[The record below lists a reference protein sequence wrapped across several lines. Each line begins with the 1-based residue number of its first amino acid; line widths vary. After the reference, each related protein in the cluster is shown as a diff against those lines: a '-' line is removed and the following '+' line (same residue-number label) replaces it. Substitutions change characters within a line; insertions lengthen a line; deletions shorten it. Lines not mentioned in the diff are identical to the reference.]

1 MTELFTPSWIEQ
13 WFHSIQTSDAYKKEA
28 KDWNQSVLL
37 KFHPV
42 PTILLQHNALGFFL
56 DLRYGECHELRYAT
70 ESDLDTADI
79 ILEASEADWRQ
90 LLEHGGDPLFFIM
103 KKRIR
108 LIRGGLVYLSTQRK
122 AASAL
127 LATATV
133 SGTADEARSAA
144 PSLSDL
150 WSAVKSTVA
159 SGSSANSTASQN
171 SNGARTVSHQPESRT
186 GFVTT
191 GRGLDRQSVPMALFQ
206 KSKTLGIWNPA
217 EIDLK
222 KDREQWE
229 DFSKEEKGLLHHL
242 SAMFMAGEEAVTLD
256 LLPLIRTVAAEGRIE
271 EEIYLTSFLW
281 EEAKHTEFFDL
292 YMKEVMGSPQN
303 LESYHGPMY
312 RILFYEKLPNALN
325 ALWTDSSP
333 AAQLKASATY
343 NMIVEGTLAETGYEA
358 YFNMLEE
365 RDLLPGLREGITYL
379 KRDESRHIA
388 FALHF
393 LGRLL
398 AEHPSLTGY
407 LEEELGI
414 LLGDATNIVHEIFD
428 RYRDEVPFGLDR
440 EWFLNYAVKQFQ
452 NRIQK
457 LGLG

>member
-1 MTELFTPSWIEQ
+1 MSELFTPSWIEQ
-13 WFHSIQTSDAYKKEA
+13 WLDAINKSDAYKKEA
-28 KDWNQSVLL
+28 KNWNQSVLL
-37 KFHPV
+37 QFRPA
-42 PTILLQHNALGFFL
+42 PPIILQHNALGFFL
-56 DLRYGECHELRYAT
+56 DLSYGDCHELRYAT
-70 ESDLDTADI
+70 ENDLETADI
-79 ILEASEADWRQ
+79 ILEASAADWQ
-90 LLEHGGDPLFFIM
+90 DLLEKGGDPLFLIM

-108 LIRGGLVYLSTQRK
+108 LKRGGLVYLSTQRK
-122 AASAL
+122 AAAAL
-127 LATATV
+127 LATA
-133 SGTADEARSAA
+133 SAA
-144 PSLSDL
+144 
-150 WSAVKSTVA
+150 A
-159 SGSSANSTASQN
+159 STASHKPTTTD
-171 SNGARTVSHQPESRT
+171 SVAPSDVWDAMKSIVSTGPARPDTASAPIIPHQPETRT

-206 KSKTLGIWNPA
+206 KSKTLGIWNPV
-217 EIDLK
+217 EIDLQT
-222 KDREQWE
+222 DRAQWNE
-229 DFSKEEKGLLHHL
+229 FRPEEKGLLHHL

-256 LLPLIRTVAAEGRIE
+256 LLPLIRTVAAEGRVE

-292 YMKEVMGSPQN
+292 YMKEVMGAPQD

-312 RILFYEKLPNALN
+312 RILFYEKLPIALN
-325 ALWTDSSP
+325 ALWTDPSP

-398 AEHPSLTGY
+398 AENPSLTGF

-428 RYRDEVPFGLDR
+428 RYGDEVPFGLDR

-452 NRIQK
+452 NRIHK
-457 LGLG
+457 LGLV

>member
-1 MTELFTPSWIEQ
+1 MSELFTPTWIEQ
-13 WFHSIQTSDAYKKEA
+13 WFDAINKSDTYKKEA
-28 KDWNQSVLL
+28 KNWNQSVLL
-37 KFHPV
+37 QFRPA
-42 PTILLQHNALGFFL
+42 PPILLQHNALGFFL
-56 DLRYGECHELRYAT
+56 DLSYGDCHELRYAT
-70 ESDLDTADI
+70 ENDLETADI
-79 ILEASEADWRQ
+79 ILEASAADWQ
-90 LLEHGGDPLFFIM
+90 DLLEKGGDPLFLIM

-108 LIRGGLVYLSTQRK
+108 LKRGGLVYLSTQRK
-122 AASAL
+122 AAAAL
-127 LATATV
+127 LATA
-133 SGTADEARSAA
+133 SAA
-144 PSLSDL
+144 SSAASDKPTATDSVAPSDV
-150 WSAVKSTVA
+150 WDAVKSIVSTDPA
-159 SGSSANSTASQN
+159 RPDTAS
-171 SNGARTVSHQPESRT
+171 APIVPHQPETRT

-206 KSKTLGIWNPA
+206 KSKTLGIWNPV
-217 EIDLK
+217 EIDLQT
-222 KDREQWE
+222 DRAQWNE
-229 DFSKEEKGLLHHL
+229 FRPEEKGLLHHL

-256 LLPLIRTVAAEGRIE
+256 LLPLIRTVAAEGRVE

-292 YMKEVMGSPQN
+292 YMKEVMGAPQD

-325 ALWTDSSP
+325 ALWTDPSP

-398 AEHPSLTGY
+398 AENPSLTGF

-428 RYRDEVPFGLDR
+428 RYGDEVPFGLDR

-452 NRIQK
+452 NRIHK
-457 LGLG
+457 LGLD